1 MWLDY
6 ADGWDHLAGLARYTV
21 LPVERQTVAF
31 FATIAAMRTKTKM
44 SHMHPGDMVHAT
56 APFHRITAWM
66 ADLESLGYKFH
77 LSETRTGY
85 RVTCVASPL
94 APTNVTRH

>member
-6 ADGWDHLAGLARYTV
+6 ASGRDHLAGLARYTV
-21 LPVERQTVAF
+21 LPIERQTVSF

-66 ADLESLGYKFH
+66 ADLEREGYLFE

-85 RVTCVASPL
+85 RVTCVRSPL
-94 APTNVTRH
+94 RATNETRH